1 MAEYRVDLTRSAS
14 RDLDSLDQGIGRR
27 LIAAIESLAVDPRP
41 RQAAKLTGSLSSYR
55 VRVGNYRVLYEVSD
69 GRQTVTVFAA
79 GHRRDVYR
87 SLR

>member
-1 MAEYRVDLTRSAS
+1 MADYRVEVTRSAA
-14 RDLDSLDQGIGRR
+14 RDLDSLDQGIARR
-27 LIAAIESLAVDPRP
+27 LVAAIESLAVAPRP
-41 RQAAKLTGSLSSYR
+41 RQAAKLTGSASSCR

-69 GRQTVTVFAA
+69 DRQTVTVFAA